1 MRRGSHVII
10 AFAASTA
17 VVLAGCGRDSSGD
30 GWTAG
35 GDQPAQTGQAVST
48 EDASGTLDVWA
59 MGAEGEKLPELVK
72 EFTDAHPDIKV
83 NVTAVPWDSAHDKFV
98 NSITA
103 GTTPD
108 VAMVGTTWM
117 GEFAGMDA
125 LDPTPGS
132 IDTGKFFPGAH
143 ETTVVGG
150 TSYGVPWYVETR
162 MVYYR
167 TDVASEAGYDEVPTD
182 QAGFK
187 EMAAAM
193 KEKGG
198 ADWGISLQ
206 PGQTGSWQTVIPF
219 AWSSGAQV
227 AGDDAY
233 TFDTPEMVAAVDYYG
248 SYFKEEI
255 ANPNPPEGQTEAD
268 FTSGKVPMFISGPW
282 MMSIVQDFAKENGGD
297 DAFADKYDVAPIPS
311 GEGGESSSFIGGSN
325 LAVFKNTESRD
336 AAWTLVDWLTQP
348 ETQVKW
354 YELTTDLPS
363 VQAAWD
369 DPALTEDEKLAKFG
383 TALETAQ
390 APPTFPSWEE
400 VATAFDGEIEK
411 VAKSGAAGQEA
422 MQAAQAQADSIGT
435 GQ

>member
-1 MRRGSHVII
+1 MRRSQLLI
-10 AFAASTA
+10 AFAASATLA
-17 VVLAGCGRDSSGD
+17 LAGCGRDDGGGADADGDGAPATGEAVETEGVSGD
-30 GWTAG
+30 L
-35 GDQPAQTGQAVST
+35 
-48 EDASGTLDVWA
+48 EVWA
-59 MGAEGEKLPELVK
+59 MGAEGEALPDLVA
-72 EFTDAHPDIKV
+72 EFQEANPDITV
-83 NVTAVPWDSAHDKFV
+83 NVTPVPWDSAHDKFV

-132 IDTGKFFPGAH
+132 IDTSKFFEGAQ
-143 ETTVVGG
+143 ETTVVDG

-167 TDVASEAGYDEVPTD
+167 TDIAEEAGQSEVPTD

-193 KEKGG
+193 KEQGG

-219 AWSSGAQV
+219 AWSSGAEI
-227 AGDDAY
+227 ATEDGY

-248 SYFKEEI
+248 SFFADEI

-268 FTSGKVPMFISGPW
+268 FVSGAVPMFISGPW
-282 MMSIVQDFAKENGGD
+282 MMSIVEDFAANEGD
-297 DAFADKYDVAPIPS
+297 DAFGDKYDVAPIPA

-325 LAVFKNTESRD
+325 LAVFSNTESRD
-336 AAWTLVDWLTQP
+336 AAWALVDWLTQP

-354 YELTTDLPS
+354 YDMTSALPS
-363 VQAAWD
+363 VQSAWD
-369 DPALTEDEKLAKFG
+369 DEALTADDKLAKFG
-383 TALETAQ
+383 EALQTAQ
-390 APPTFPSWEE
+390 APPSFPSWEQ
-400 VATAFDGEIEK
+400 VAEAFDGEIEK
-411 VAKSGAAGQEA
+411 VAKQGLSGEEA
-422 MQAAQAQADSIGT
+422 MKAAQSQADSIGT

>member
-1 MRRGSHVII
+1 MRRSHMII
-10 AFAASTA
+10 AFTASAA
-17 VVLAGCGRDSSGD
+17 LALSGCGREDGGGEGD
-30 GWTAG
+30 GDA
-35 GDQPAQTGQAVST
+35 PAQTGEAVST

-72 EFTDAHPDIKV
+72 EFTDANPDITV

-125 LDPTPGS
+125 LDPTPSS
-132 IDTGKFFPGAH
+132 IDTSKFFEGAH
-143 ETTVVGG
+143 ETTVVDG

-167 TDVASEAGYDEVPTD
+167 TDIAEQAGVTEVPTD

-187 EMAAAM
+187 DMAAAM

-206 PGQTGSWQTVIPF
+206 PGQTGSWQTVLPF
-219 AWSSGAQV
+219 AWSSGATV
-227 AGDDAY
+227 ADDSGY
-233 TFDTPEMVAAVDYYG
+233 TFDTPEMIAATDYYG
-248 SYFKEEI
+248 SYFADEI
-255 ANPNPPEGQTEAD
+255 ANPNPPQGQTEAD

-282 MMSIVQDFAKENGGD
+282 MMSIVESFASENEGD
-297 DAFADKYDVAPIPS
+297 DAFADKYDVAPVPA

-325 LAVFKNTESRD
+325 LAVFQGTDSRD
-336 AAWTLVDWLTQP
+336 AAWMLVDWLTQP

-369 DPALTEDEKLAKFG
+369 DEALSSDEKLAKFG

-390 APPTFPSWEE
+390 APPSFPSWEQ
-400 VATAFDGEIEK
+400 VAEAFDGEIEK
-411 VAKSGAAGQEA
+411 VAKQGLSGEEA
-422 MQAAQAQADSIGT
+422 MKAAQSQADSIGT